1 MAFFVF
7 QAKIN
12 AALFSKLYDK
22 FYHNLTA
29 CYVNCAKLKVME
41 DILLV
46 DDDFLTRHVAATC
59 LRNAGLNVCEVE
71 NGPDA
76 IAKAQRQKFGLIF
89 MDYYMPN
96 MHGCAAARH
105 IRNGGQCRH
114 TPIIALTGEADC
126 ERFFQAGMNAYLR
139 KPLHENTL
147 IETAQKWL
155 SAGCG
160 MGMADENKRYEGA
173 EILDLQRLNLL
184 ISTIGKPQV
193 LQLMRRFIA
202 DISVEGPVYHDLQL
216 GGDANGLSVLAHRHA
231 SAAAT
236 FGFYALALH
245 CRKTPAMLGMRTPLR
260 P

>member
-1 MAFFVF
+1 
-7 QAKIN
+7 
-12 AALFSKLYDK
+12 
-22 FYHNLTA
+22 
-29 CYVNCAKLKVME
+29 
-41 DILLV
+41 
-46 DDDFLTRHVAATC
+46 
-59 LRNAGLNVCEVE
+59 
-71 NGPDA
+71 
-76 IAKAQRQKFGLIF
+76 
-89 MDYYMPN
+89 
-96 MHGCAAARH
+96 
-105 IRNGGQCRH
+105 
-114 TPIIALTGEADC
+114 EADC